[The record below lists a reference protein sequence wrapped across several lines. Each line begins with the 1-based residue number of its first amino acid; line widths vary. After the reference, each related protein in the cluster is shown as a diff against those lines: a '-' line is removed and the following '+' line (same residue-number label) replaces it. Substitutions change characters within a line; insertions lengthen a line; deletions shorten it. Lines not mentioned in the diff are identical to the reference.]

1 MDLKLYGFGFYLFR
15 WIYLFIYSYGFEL
28 GHGFGSIFVNFQQ
41 IPSMIG
47 TFRGIIISF
56 NLQNGFGFH
65 LDLDLRRI
73 IHGLGFVFEI
83 LNGFG
88 YGLGLQNFW
97 IWIGFGCK
105 CFWDIPL
112 RNQFWHLP
120 KSLVSLRACNA
131 RKIDPVCPSSEC
143 AQEHP
148 VLNNDSQN
156 GQTI

>member
-1 MDLKLYGFGFYLFR
+1 MNMDMDLKLYGFGFYLFR
-15 WIYLFIYSYGFEL
+15 WIYLFIYSDGFEL

-88 YGLGLQNFW
+88 YGLGLQIIW
-97 IWIGFGCK
+97 IWIWIWICNSRWIWISFAMDLDKDMDLSLDTDWIGF
-105 CFWDIPL
+105 WI
-112 RNQFWHLP
+112 
-120 KSLVSLRACNA
+120 
-131 RKIDPVCPSSEC
+131 
-143 AQEHP
+143 
-148 VLNNDSQN
+148 
-156 GQTI
+156 